1 MKSCVFADCDRDTN
15 MNYYSNLRVCV
26 IGGLGTM
33 GSWSKNLFQEHGHVV
48 SISDP
53 VYSGCN
59 KSNITMSAESDIIVL
74 AVPIGEQDKVLRDI
88 LPVLTDKQ
96 LLVELS
102 AVKTIFDKQFFS
114 SEVQALRLHP
124 LFSPSVLP
132 FSNKE
137 KNCIVCSDTT
147 PPLSAYVISILE
159 ESGLKLTRLS
169 TTQHDQI
176 MATVQG
182 LTHFQII
189 SNAITMNT
197 LSFDWSSRS
206 LLSPVTAELV
216 FAATS
221 RMLSQNP
228 LVSAEIMIYNP
239 FVKNAI
245 QEFHRSC
252 ALISD
257 LIHSRSVKELTS
269 VISSAYKTLTATD
282 T

>member
-1 MKSCVFADCDRDTN
+1 
-15 MNYYSNLRVCV
+15 MNDYKNLRVCV

-48 SISDP
+48 SISDLI
-53 VYSGCN
+53 YSGCN

-114 SEVQALRLHP
+114 SEVRTLRLHP

-147 PPLSAYVISILE
+147 SPLSAYVSSILE
-159 ESGLKLTRLS
+159 ESGLKLTQLS

-197 LSFDWSSRS
+197 MRFDWSSRS
-206 LLSPVTAELV
+206 LLSPVTTELV

-257 LIHSRSVKELTS
+257 LIHNRDVKALTTA
-269 VISSAYKTLTATD
+269 IATAYQTLTATD